1 MLGLSRNKRH
11 PPAGL
16 DCGQTWTKL
25 VGLRRSR
32 KGITL
37 QHIGRM
43 PWTSQDREKPQHMAS
58 RLKALFSTLQV
69 KAHSVITSLA
79 GHSVIIKRLS
89 LSAQQ
94 TNNLPDSLPA
104 LATEHIPFDIQ
115 DVCLDYQ
122 VLETGENAEP
132 APVFLVAS
140 KKNMVNEVQ
149 WIMSQAGLDVKV
161 VDVDGFALCNCFEF
175 NYPEIQDTT
184 AALLDIGANQST
196 FCVVAGHRPLF
207 IRDAGFGGQQIT
219 DRLAQ
224 KLDLPILQAETLK
237 WQDPETLPLEIQ
249 ARLERELQTAFL
261 SWTEEIQRLLQ
272 YYANS
277 LSSPV
282 VQPQTLYLSGGG
294 SLHPGLPEILREHLD
309 FEITFLDPWR
319 HCHIDDSRFDPGYLR
334 SLGPHYAVA
343 AGLAL
348 RGVM

>member
-1 MLGLSRNKRH
+1 MRGLPWKKRH
-11 PPAGL
+11 PPTGL
-16 DCGQTWTKL
+16 DCGQTWAKL

-43 PWTSQDREKPQHMAS
+43 AWSSQDREKPQHMAAS
-58 RLKALFSTLQV
+58 LAALFSTLQV
-69 KAHSVITSLA
+69 KARSVITSLA

-89 LSAQQ
+89 LSSQQ
-94 TNNLPDSLPA
+94 ADDLPDSLPA

-122 VLETGENAEP
+122 VLEPGEKSEP

-149 WIMSQAGLDVKV
+149 WIMSQAGLDVQV

-224 KLDLPILQAETLK
+224 KLDLPSLQAETLK
-237 WQDPETLPLEIQ
+237 WQDPQTLSLEI
-249 ARLERELQTAFL
+249 RPRVERELQAVFL
-261 SWTEEIQRLLQ
+261 AWTEEIQRLLQ

-277 LSSPV
+277 LSRPV
-282 VQPQTLYLSGGG
+282 AQPQTLYLSGGG
-294 SLHPGLPEILREHLD
+294 SLHPGLSDILSEHLD

-319 HCHIDDSRFDPGYLR
+319 QCHFEDSRFDPGYLR